1 MVRILLRI
9 MYIFGLWFQ
18 KLPVSMH
25 AMCHPC
31 QLMWELVSGASSE
44 DVPSDTGCSDEPCQR
59 FILHQEWSATGS
71 PQGRIRKPSR
81 IDRHRLRGGL
91 LPICVVWLSARR
103 WRATSGESQILHL
116 GNSGESGEL
125 RRQKGDDYWREL
137 KLLVHYDLIQGS
149 KIKLHFICQC
159 LDAVKMHQKLVN
171 LGDMVE
177 DYPNI
182 DSEQV
187 DMCRCL
193 YKLHFQLILLLDCYG
208 KLLRSVRLTRRRLW
222 DIWIIA

>member
-1 MVRILLRI
+1 MSLAKDKSCTKSGQQQDLLKAVSDNLQELTDIVSEVACFPYVWCDFQLVGGERLVERVKFCILEIQENLENFADKKETTI
-9 MYIFGLWFQ
+9 G
-18 KLPVSMH
+18 VSV
-25 AMCHPC
+25 
-31 QLMWELVSGASSE
+31 LL
-44 DVPSDTGCSDEPCQR
+44 
-59 FILHQEWSATGS
+59 LHT
-71 PQGRIRKPSR
+71 
-81 IDRHRLRGGL
+81 
-91 LPICVVWLSARR
+91 
-103 WRATSGESQILHL
+103 
-116 GNSGESGEL
+116 
-125 RRQKGDDYWREL
+125 
-137 KLLVHYDLIQGS
+137 LLVVRGHLTQGTNN
-149 KIKLHFICQC
+149 KLHFIFQC

-222 DIWIIA
+222 DL